1 MKMGTR
7 LRSLAGRPIWRRRL
21 SAGLVAFVFAVV
33 LAVAGF
39 ASIPPNV
46 AADGPTC
53 DPNDVMPCGAS
64 SASEFI
70 GKITGDMSA
79 VYAHF
84 GLSASDYDDFKS
96 KAVAGVA
103 KKDGTVVDDKGNV
116 VMEDAWSIGRT
127 HFEFAEPYGPLDSVG
142 QFFRSAHA
150 TTPVLAQDLP
160 VLILFDKEGTVKF
173 AVITSCGNPIQA
185 KKVKS
190 GAECKDLIKE
200 EVKDK
205 KNAYRFTTD
214 AHKFG
219 FAEFL
224 KFDYFFDDGSGKQ
237 HIATTERADEPVE
250 KTFDKDAKV
259 WVEITVILPGNNEK
273 VVIDEAC
280 ATEVKVKKEENKEE
294 KKEEKPVVKVLSVKE
309 EKPAPPAKLPVTGPA
324 SLAALFTG
332 VSAAGAIGHHLYIS
346 RRKNRK

>member
-1 MKMGTR
+1 MSMITR
-7 LRSLAGRPIWRRRL
+7 LKALAGQKVWRRRL
-21 SAGLVAFVFAVV
+21 AAGLISFAFAGI
-33 LAVAGF
+33 LTAAGF

-46 AADGPTC
+46 AADGPSC

-64 SASEFI
+64 SAHEFI
-70 GKITGDMSA
+70 GKITNETGA

-84 GLSASDYDDFKS
+84 GLSSSDYDAFKS
-96 KAVAGVA
+96 KAVKGVA
-103 KKDGTVVDDKGNV
+103 KKSGEILDDKGRV
-116 VMEDAWSIGRT
+116 VMEGAWSIGRT
-127 HFEFAEPYGPLDSVG
+127 HFPYAEPYTPLSSIG
-142 QFFRSAHA
+142 NFFKSSH
-150 TTPVLAQDLP
+150 TDVLQQDNME

-173 AVITSCGNPIQA
+173 AALTSCGNPIQG
-185 KKVKS
+185 KKVPS

-205 KNAYRFTTD
+205 KNTYRFTTD

-219 FAEFL
+219 FAEFI

-259 WVEITVILPGNNEK
+259 WVEITISLPGGNEK
-273 VVIDEAC
+273 VIIDEAC
-280 ATEVKVKKEENKEE
+280 VAEVKVKKEE
-294 KKEEKPVVKVLSVKE
+294 KKEEKPPVVKVLSVKE

-324 SLAALFTG
+324 SLAGLFTG

>member
-1 MKMGTR
+1 MKIITR
-7 LRSLAGRPIWRRRL
+7 LNILAGQAVWRRRFT
-21 SAGLVAFVFAVV
+21 AGLLAFALAGV
-33 LAVAGF
+33 LAAAGF
-39 ASIPPNV
+39 AASPPNV
-46 AADGPTC
+46 AADGPDC

-64 SASEFI
+64 SAHEFI
-70 GKITGDMSA
+70 SKITGELSS

-84 GLSASDYDDFKS
+84 GLSASDYDDFKG
-96 KAVAGVA
+96 KAVLGKA
-103 KKDGTVVDDKGNV
+103 KKNGDVLDDKGRV
-116 VMEDAWSIGRT
+116 VMKHAWSIGRT
-127 HFEFAEPYGPLDSVG
+127 HFPYAEPYEPLSG
-142 QFFRSAHA
+142 IGEFFKSSH
-150 TTPVLAQDLP
+150 TDVLKQDDLD

-173 AVITSCGNPIQA
+173 AALTSCGNPIQG
-185 KKVKS
+185 KKVPS

-205 KNAYRFTTD
+205 KNTYRFTTD

-219 FAEFL
+219 FAEFI

-259 WVEITVILPGNNEK
+259 WVEITISLPGGNEK
-273 VVIDEAC
+273 VIIDEAC
-280 ATEVKVKKEENKEE
+280 VAEVKVKKEE
-294 KKEEKPVVKVLSVKE
+294 KKEEKPPVVKVLSVKE

-324 SLAALFTG
+324 SLAGLFTG